1 MKFWSDFYDLL
12 MPDLP
17 GCPAA
22 AADSALRQSSI
33 AFCEQSL
40 AWQTEHLPVF
50 VMGGIAEY
58 AYSPPEGAAVHAIIH
73 AVLDGEEIESF
84 ACEKNITIKNLR
96 RQTGKPRYVLGGPFS
111 LTLVPAPDSNGVL
124 TITVALKPSAL
135 STGIDDALFHEYRE
149 AIIHG
154 SMARLMLSPKKPYTN
169 IQLAAYHQQ
178 QFIIKT
184 AAAGMRV
191 ARGYARAPLQTAILR
206 RG

>member
-17 GCPAA
+17 GCPPA

-33 AFCEQSL
+33 TFCEQSL
-40 AWQTEHLPVF
+40 AWQAEHQPVF

-58 AYSPPEGAAVHAIIH
+58 VLSPPEGTVVHTITHAA
-73 AVLDGEEIESF
+73 LDGEEIEPFTS
-84 ACEKNITIKNLR
+84 ERNITIRNWR
-96 RQTGKPRYVLGGPFS
+96 RQTGKPRYVLGGPSS
-111 LTLVPAPDSNGVL
+111 LTLVPAPDINGIL
-124 TITVALKPSAL
+124 TITVALKPSAT
-135 STGIDDALFHEYRE
+135 STGIDGALFQEYRE

-154 SMARLMLSPKKPYTN
+154 SMARLMLSPKKPYTD

-184 AAAGMRV
+184 AAAGVR
-191 ARGYARAPLQTAILR
+191 AAKSYARVPLQTAILK

>member
-84 ACEKNITIKNLR
+84 ACEKNIKIKNLR

-135 STGIDDALFHEYRE
+135 STGIDDALFHEYLE

-154 SMARLMLSPKKPYTN
+154 SMARLMQSRKKPYTN

-191 ARGYARAPLQTAILR
+191 ARGYTRAPFQTAILK

>member
-1 MKFWSDFYDLL
+1 MKSWSDFYDLL

-40 AWQTEHLPVF
+40 AWQIEHQSVF
-50 VMGGIAEY
+50 IIGDIAEY
-58 AYSPPEGAAVHAIIH
+58 VFSPPEGAAVHAIIN
-73 AVLDGEEIESF
+73 AVLDGEEIEPF
-84 ACEKNITIKNLR
+84 ACEKNITIRNWR
-96 RQTGKPRYVLGGPFS
+96 RQSGKPLYVLGGPSS
-111 LTLVPAPDSNGVL
+111 LTLVPTPDSNGVL
-124 TITVALKPSAL
+124 AITVALKPSAT
-135 STGIDDALFHEYRE
+135 STGIDDGLFHEYRE

-191 ARGYARAPLQTAILR
+191 ARSYVRAPFQTAILR

>member
-17 GCPAA
+17 ECPAA
-22 AADSALRQSSI
+22 AADSALRQSSV

-40 AWQTEHLPVF
+40 AWQTKHQPVL

-58 AYSPPEGAAVHAIIH
+58 SFSPPEGTEIHAIIN
-73 AVLDGEEIESF
+73 AVLDGEEIEPF
-84 ACEKNITIKNLR
+84 ACEKNITIWS
-96 RQTGKPRYVLGGPFS
+96 RQTGKPRYVLGGPSS
-111 LTLVPAPDSNGVL
+111 LTLIPTPNSNGVL
-124 TITVALKPSAL
+124 AIRVALKPSAT
-135 STGIDDALFHEYRE
+135 SAGIDDELFHEYRE
-149 AIIHG
+149 AITHG
-154 SMARLMLSPKKPYTN
+154 AMGRLMLSPKKPYTN
-169 IQLAAYHQQ
+169 IQLAPYHQQ

-191 ARGYARAPLQTAILR
+191 ARSYARAPFQTAILR

>member
-1 MKFWSDFYDLL
+1 MKLWSDFYDLL

-40 AWQTEHLPVF
+40 AWQTEHQPVF

-58 AYSPPEGAAVHAIIH
+58 PFSPPEGAAVHSTIN

-84 ACEKNITIKNLR
+84 AGEKNITIKNWS
-96 RQTGKPRYVLGGPFS
+96 RQTGKPRYVLGGPSS
-111 LTLVPAPDSNGVL
+111 LTLIPTPDSNGVL
-124 TITVALKPSAL
+124 GVTVTLKPSAT
-135 STGIDDALFHEYRE
+135 STGIDDGLFHEYRE

-154 SMARLMLSPKKPYTN
+154 AMARLMLSPKKPYTN

-191 ARGYARAPLQTAILR
+191 ARSYARAPFQTAILR

>member
-1 MKFWSDFYDLL
+1 MKLWGDFYALL

-40 AWQTEHLPVF
+40 AWQAEHQPVF
-50 VMGGIAEY
+50 VMAGIAEY
-58 AYSPPEGAAVHAIIH
+58 AFSPPAGAVVHAITH
-73 AVLDGEEIESF
+73 AALDGEKIESF
-84 ACEKNITIKNLR
+84 AGEKNITIRNWR
-96 RQTGKPRYVLGGPFS
+96 RQTGKPLYVLGGPSS
-111 LTLVPAPDSNGVL
+111 LTLVPTPDSNGVL
-124 TITVALKPSAL
+124 AITVALKPSAT
-135 STGIDDALFHEYRE
+135 STGIDGAIFQEYRE

-154 SMARLMLSPKKPYTN
+154 SMARLMLSPKKPYTDL
-169 IQLAAYHQQ
+169 QLAAYHQQ

-184 AAAGMRV
+184 AAAGVRV
-191 ARGYARAPLQTAILR
+191 AKSYARAPLQTAILK